1 MTSPVPVDSL
11 LEVDDLVVVR
21 GARPVLAI
29 EHLAIVRGE
38 TLVVVG
44 PNGAGKSTLLLALA
58 RLLRP
63 QRGRVAF
70 RESPGERDD
79 DLAHRRRIGLVLPDP
94 ILLDASVFDNV
105 ASGLR
110 FRGVPRDEVRARVAD
125 WLGRLGIAHLRDR
138 PARQIS
144 SGEAQRASL
153 ARALVVE
160 PDLLLLDE
168 PFASVDAMTR
178 ALLLDDLENLLRA
191 TPVTCVAVTHDL
203 DEAVRLG
210 DRVAVLLE
218 GRLRQC
224 DHPERVL
231 AAPVDGD
238 VAAFV
243 GVETRVLGRVVEA
256 RDGLAVVEAAGH
268 HLEAVSS
275 VGPGRAV
282 LFCLRPEDVTL
293 WSDDHPG
300 DLRDVIGSGDHPGPG
315 DRPGSGSALSSAR
328 NRLPGRVSRITPSG
342 PLVRVSV
349 DCGVPL
355 VALITRASADEMG
368 LAVGRPVVATFK
380 ATAAHLI
387 PLARDQER

>member
-1 MTSPVPVDSL
+1 MTGPVPVDPL

-21 GARPVLAI
+21 GARPILEI
-29 EHLAIVRGE
+29 DHLAIVRGE
-38 TLVVVG
+38 TLVLVG

-63 QRGRVAF
+63 QRGGVAF
-70 RESPGERDD
+70 RDSFGERDD

-110 FRGVPRDEVRARVAD
+110 FRGVPRDEVRVRVSD
-125 WLGRLGIAHLRDR
+125 WLGRLGIEHLRDR

-144 SGEAQRASL
+144 SGEAQRVSL

-191 TPVTCVAVTHDL
+191 TPVACVAVTHDL

-224 DHPERVL
+224 DRPERVL

-243 GVETRVLGRVVEA
+243 GVETRVHGRVVEA

-268 HLEAVSS
+268 RLEAVSS

-282 LFCLRPEDVTL
+282 LFCLRPEDITL
-293 WSDDHPG
+293 WFGDQPG
-300 DLRDVIGSGDHPGPG
+300 PGDHPGAG
-315 DRPGSGSALSSAR
+315 TEMSSAR
-328 NRLPGRVSRITPSG
+328 NRLPGRVSRVTPSG

-349 DCGVPL
+349 DCGVLL
-355 VALITRASADEMG
+355 VALVTRASADEMG

-380 ATAAHLI
+380 ASAAHLI
-387 PLARDQER
+387 PLAKDQDS

>member
-1 MTSPVPVDSL
+1 
-11 LEVDDLVVVR
+11 
-21 GARPVLAI
+21 
-29 EHLAIVRGE
+29 
-38 TLVVVG
+38 VVG

-70 RESPGERDD
+70 RESRGERDD

-144 SGEAQRASL
+144 SGEAQRVSL

-191 TPVTCVAVTHDL
+191 TPVACVAVTHDL

-243 GVETRVLGRVVEA
+243 GVETRVHGRVVEA

-275 VGPGRAV
+275 VGPGRSV

-293 WSDDHPG
+293 WS
-300 DLRDVIGSGDHPGPG
+300 GDHLGPG
-315 DRPGSGSALSSAR
+315 DRPGSGAALSSAR

-355 VALITRASADEMG
+355 VALVTRASADEMG

-387 PLARDQER
+387 PLAKDQER

>member
-1 MTSPVPVDSL
+1 MTNPVPVDSL
-11 LEVDDLVVVR
+11 LEIDDLVVVR

-70 RESPGERDD
+70 RESLGERDD

-144 SGEAQRASL
+144 SGEAQRVSL

-191 TPVTCVAVTHDL
+191 TPVACVAVTHDL

-210 DRVAVLLE
+210 DRVAVLLD

-224 DHPERVL
+224 DDPERVL

-243 GVETRVLGRVVEA
+243 GVETRVHGRVVEA

-275 VGPGRAV
+275 VGPGRSV

-293 WSDDHPG
+293 WS
-300 DLRDVIGSGDHPGPG
+300 GDHPGPG
-315 DRPGSGSALSSAR
+315 DRPGSGAALSSAR

>member
-1 MTSPVPVDSL
+1 VS
-11 LEVDDLVVVR
+11 
-21 GARPVLAI
+21 
-29 EHLAIVRGE
+29 
-38 TLVVVG
+38 
-44 PNGAGKSTLLLALA
+44 
-58 RLLRP
+58 
-63 QRGRVAF
+63 
-70 RESPGERDD
+70 
-79 DLAHRRRIGLVLPDP
+79 
-94 ILLDASVFDNV
+94 
-105 ASGLR
+105 
-110 FRGVPRDEVRARVAD
+110 D
-125 WLGRLGIAHLRDR
+125 WLGRLGIGHLRDR

-144 SGEAQRASL
+144 SGEGQRVSL

-178 ALLLDDLENLLRA
+178 ALLLDDLENLLRD
-191 TPVTCVAVTHDL
+191 TPVACVAVTHDL

-210 DRVAVLLE
+210 DRVAVLLQ

-224 DHPERVL
+224 DAPERVL
-231 AAPVDGD
+231 AAPIDAD

-243 GVETRVLGRVVEA
+243 GVETRLHGRVVEV
-256 RDGLAVVEAAGH
+256 RNGLAMVEAAGH
-268 HLEAVSS
+268 HLEAVSK

-300 DLRDVIGSGDHPGPG
+300 HD
-315 DRPGSGSALSSAR
+315 DRPGSGDRPGVGPGGALSSAR
-328 NRLPGRVSRITPSG
+328 NRLRGRVSRVTSSG
-342 PLVRVSV
+342 PLVRVNV

-387 PLARDQER
+387 PLMKDHER

>member
-1 MTSPVPVDSL
+1 MTNPRPADPL
-11 LEVDDLVVVR
+11 LEVENLVVVR
-21 GARPVLAI
+21 GARPVLEI
-29 EHLAIVRGE
+29 DHLAVVRGE

-63 QRGRVAF
+63 ERGRVAF
-70 RESPGERDD
+70 RDSFGERDD

-94 ILLDASVFDNV
+94 ILLDASVYDNV

-110 FRGVPRDEVRARVAD
+110 FRGVPREEVRVRVAD
-125 WLGRLGIAHLRDR
+125 WLRRLGIGHLRDR
-138 PARQIS
+138 QARQIS
-144 SGEAQRASL
+144 SGEAQRVSL

-191 TPVTCVAVTHDL
+191 TPVACVAVTHDL

-210 DRVAVLLE
+210 DRAAVLLE

-224 DHPERVL
+224 DRPERVL

-243 GVETRVLGRVVEA
+243 GVETRVHGRVVEA
-256 RDGLAVVEAAGH
+256 RDGLAMVEAAGH

-275 VGPGRAV
+275 VGPGRTV
-282 LFCLRPEDVTL
+282 LFCVRPEDVTL
-293 WSDDHPG
+293 WSGDHLG
-300 DLRDVIGSGDHPGPG
+300 DLHDVIGPG
-315 DRPGSGSALSSAR
+315 DRPGSGAALSSAR
-328 NRLPGRVSRITPSG
+328 NRLPGRVSRVTPSG

-380 ATAAHLI
+380 ASAAHLI
-387 PLARDQER
+387 PIAKDQDRQE

>member
-1 MTSPVPVDSL
+1 MTNPVPVDSL
-11 LEVDDLVVVR
+11 LEIDDLVVVR

-70 RESPGERDD
+70 RESLGERDD

-125 WLGRLGIAHLRDR
+125 WLGRLGVSHLRDR

-144 SGEAQRASL
+144 SGEAQRVSL

-191 TPVTCVAVTHDL
+191 APVACVAVTHDL

-210 DRVAVLLE
+210 DRVAVLLD

-224 DHPERVL
+224 DDPERVL

-243 GVETRVLGRVVEA
+243 GVETRVHGRVVEA

-275 VGPGRAV
+275 VGPGRSV

-293 WSDDHPG
+293 WS
-300 DLRDVIGSGDHPGPG
+300 GDHPGPG
-315 DRPGSGSALSSAR
+315 DRPGSGAALSSAR

>member
-1 MTSPVPVDSL
+1 MTNPVPVDSL
-11 LEVDDLVVVR
+11 LDIDDLVVVR

-44 PNGAGKSTLLLALA
+44 PTGAGKSTLLLALA

-70 RESPGERDD
+70 RESLGERDD

-144 SGEAQRASL
+144 SGEAQRVSL

-191 TPVTCVAVTHDL
+191 TPVACVAVTHDL

-210 DRVAVLLE
+210 DRVAVLHE

-224 DHPERVL
+224 DLPERVL

-243 GVETRVLGRVVEA
+243 GVETRVHGRVVEA
-256 RDGLAVVEAAGH
+256 RNGLAVVEAAGH

-293 WSDDHPG
+293 WS
-300 DLRDVIGSGDHPGPG
+300 GDHLGPG
-315 DRPGSGSALSSAR
+315 DRSGSGAALSSAR

-355 VALITRASADEMG
+355 VALVTRASADEMG

>member
-1 MTSPVPVDSL
+1 
-11 LEVDDLVVVR
+11 
-21 GARPVLAI
+21 
-29 EHLAIVRGE
+29 
-38 TLVVVG
+38 VVG

-58 RLLRP
+58 RLVRP

-70 RESPGERDD
+70 RDLDGGHDD

-94 ILLDASVFDNV
+94 VLLSASVFDNV

-110 FRGVPRDEVRARVAD
+110 FRGVPRDEVRARVSD
-125 WLGRLGIAHLRDR
+125 WLERLGIGHLRDR

-144 SGEAQRASL
+144 SGEAQRVSL

-178 ALLLDDLENLLRA
+178 ALLLDDLENLLQA

-210 DRVAVLLE
+210 DRVAVILQ

-224 DHPERVL
+224 DSPERVL
-231 AAPVDGD
+231 TAPVDAD

-243 GVETRVLGRVVEA
+243 GVTTRLPGRV
-256 RDGLAVVEAAGH
+256 
-268 HLEAVSS
+268 
-275 VGPGRAV
+275 V
-282 LFCLRPEDVTL
+282 LFCLRPEDITL
-293 WSDDHPG
+293 WAGDDAGRGNHADQGG
-300 DLRDVIGSGDHPGPG
+300 DPVH
-315 DRPGSGSALSSAR
+315 GSALSSAR
-328 NRLPGRVSRITPSG
+328 NRLPGLVSRVTPSG

-355 VALITRASADEMG
+355 VALVTRASADEMG

-387 PLARDQER
+387 PLARDHEHR

>member
-11 LEVDDLVVVR
+11 LDVDDLVVVR

-70 RESPGERDD
+70 RESLGERDD

-243 GVETRVLGRVVEA
+243 GVETRVHGRVVEA

-293 WSDDHPG
+293 WSDDHP
-300 DLRDVIGSGDHPGPG
+300 DPG

>member
-1 MTSPVPVDSL
+1 VS
-11 LEVDDLVVVR
+11 
-21 GARPVLAI
+21 
-29 EHLAIVRGE
+29 
-38 TLVVVG
+38 
-44 PNGAGKSTLLLALA
+44 
-58 RLLRP
+58 
-63 QRGRVAF
+63 
-70 RESPGERDD
+70 
-79 DLAHRRRIGLVLPDP
+79 
-94 ILLDASVFDNV
+94 
-105 ASGLR
+105 
-110 FRGVPRDEVRARVAD
+110 D
-125 WLGRLGIAHLRDR
+125 WLGRLGIGHLRDR

-144 SGEAQRASL
+144 SGEAQRVSL

-178 ALLLDDLENLLRA
+178 ALLLDDLENLLRD
-191 TPVTCVAVTHDL
+191 TPLACVAVTHDL

-210 DRVAVLLE
+210 DRVAVLLQ

-224 DHPERVL
+224 DAPERVL
-231 AAPVDGD
+231 TAPIDAD

-243 GVETRVLGRVVEA
+243 GVETRLRGRVVEV
-256 RDGLAVVEAAGH
+256 RDGLAIVEAAGH

-300 DLRDVIGSGDHPGPG
+300 HD
-315 DRPGSGSALSSAR
+315 DRPGSGDRPGVGSGGALSSAR
-328 NRLPGRVSRITPSG
+328 NRLRGRVSRVTPSG
-342 PLVRVSV
+342 PLVRVNV

-387 PLARDQER
+387 PLMKDHER

>member
-1 MTSPVPVDSL
+1 MSGPAPADPL
-11 LEVDDLVVVR
+11 LEIDDLVVVR

-58 RLLRP
+58 RLIRP
-63 QRGRVAF
+63 QRGLVAF
-70 RESPGERDD
+70 RESFGERDD
-79 DLAHRRRIGLVLPDP
+79 DLAYRRRIGLVLPYP

-105 ASGLR
+105 RSGLR
-110 FRGVPRDEVRARVAD
+110 FRGVPRDEARVRVSD
-125 WLGRLGIAHLRDR
+125 WLGRLGIGHLSDR

-144 SGEAQRASL
+144 SGEAQRVSL

-168 PFASVDAMTR
+168 PFASVDTMTR

-203 DEAVRLG
+203 DEAMRLG
-210 DRVAVLLE
+210 DRVAVLLD

-243 GVETRVLGRVVEA
+243 GVETRVHGRVVETH
-256 RDGLAVVEAAGH
+256 DGVAMVEAAGH
-268 HLEAVSS
+268 RLEAVSS

-293 WSDDHPG
+293 WSVDQ
-300 DLRDVIGSGDHPGPG
+300 LGPG
-315 DRPGSGSALSSAR
+315 DRPGPGNAFSSAR
-328 NRLPGRVSRITPSG
+328 NRLPGRVSRVTPSG

-355 VALITRASADEMG
+355 VALITRASAEEMG

-387 PLARDQER
+387 TLAKDHDR